1 MPPHVTFN
9 KEALARGCHAVALEL
24 NVNVWDYLPGIDT
37 SKSYEAF
44 MCYRDMGIKRSFEKV
59 AIAFNR
65 VGRSIKSYA
74 QQMNEWS
81 TKSFWRERLRAYD
94 HYIELEKRKHVE
106 ALEISSHIDKL
117 QRYRKESEILGW
129 DNLAVASKCLSI
141 AKKVLDNYE
150 NNPDLLENMRSQD
163 LRNIV
168 AAGNACG
175 EQSLRNLN
183 EALDVARLLET
194 LDNTITVASENIPED
209 AITLNDVNYG

>member
-1 MPPHVTFN
+1 MPAHITYN
-9 KEALARGCHAVALEL
+9 KEALAKGCHAVALEL

-44 MCYRDMGIKRSFEKV
+44 MCYRDMGIRRTFEKV
-59 AIAFNR
+59 AIAFKK
-65 VGRSIKSYA
+65 SIKSYS
-74 QQMNEWS
+74 QQMNDWS
-81 TKSFWRERLRAYD
+81 TKSFWQERLREYD
-94 HYIELEKRKHVE
+94 RYIELEKRKHAE

-117 QRYRKESEILGW
+117 QRYRDRSEILGW
-129 DNLAVASKCLSI
+129 SNLDVSQKCLDI
-141 AKKVLDNYE
+141 AKKVLENYE

-183 EALDVARLLET
+183 EALDVAQLLKT
-194 LDNTITVASENIPED
+194 LDNTITVNSEEVTD
-209 AITLNDVNYG
+209 ITLTDINYG

>member
-1 MPPHVTFN
+1 MPAHITYN
-9 KEALARGCHAVALEL
+9 KEALAKGCHAVALEL

-44 MCYRDMGIKRSFEKV
+44 MCYRDMGIRRTFEKV
-59 AIAFNR
+59 AIAFKK
-65 VGRSIKSYA
+65 SIKSYS
-74 QQMNEWS
+74 QQMNDWS
-81 TKSFWRERLRAYD
+81 TKSFWQERLREYD
-94 HYIELEKRKHVE
+94 RYIELEKRKHAE

-141 AKKVLDNYE
+141 AKKVLENYE

-194 LDNTITVASENIPED
+194 LDNTITVNSEEITD
-209 AITLNDVNYG
+209 ITLTDINYG